1 MATFF
6 DHLAELRS
14 KLLRCLLAVALGAAV
29 THYYHETIIAFLLG
43 PIRGRTL
50 YFLSPLDPLFFIM
63 KTDFLVG
70 FVFALPVIN
79 WSLFSFIRPAMK
91 TSSRLLLT
99 VVYCT
104 AAALILAALAY
115 AYFVM
120 VPISL
125 GFLLGITIPGVN
137 SLITATSYLNF
148 LLVQSLITAVLFQI
162 PLFVVTGAYIG
173 ALEVSTLA
181 SKRRY
186 IYVVGLIAL
195 AVLTPTTDVFNL
207 GIVAIPAL
215 IIFEGSLAAG
225 RMMEWFM
232 TRRG

>member
-14 KLLRCLLAVALGAAV
+14 KLLWCCLAVALGAAV
-29 THYYHETIIAFLLG
+29 THYYHEAVIAFLLG

-70 FVFALPVIN
+70 FVLALPVIN
-79 WSLFSFIRPAMK
+79 WNLFSFVRPAMK
-91 TSSRLLLT
+91 TSRWLLLS

-125 GFLLGITIPGVN
+125 NFLLGIAIPGVN
-137 SLITATSYLNF
+137 NLITATSYLNF
-148 LLVQSLITAVLFQI
+148 LLVQSLITAALFQI
-162 PLFVVTGAYIG
+162 PLFIVAGAYVG
-173 ALEVSTLA
+173 AFQISTLA
-181 SKRRY
+181 AKRRY
-186 IYVVGLIAL
+186 IYVAGIIVL
-195 AVLTPTTDVFNL
+195 AVITP
-207 GIVAIPAL
+207 L
-215 IIFEGSLAAG
+215 IFRVRVDQEN
-225 RMMEWFM
+225 RF
-232 TRRG
+232 R